1 MNSEYQTPP
10 PPSRPS
16 SMFNWKIVDG
26 TKKSN
31 QNKQKP
37 LLDGVVGVKVVSLN
51 STRRFQFSNNR
62 HELKI

>member
-10 PPSRPS
+10 PHPDPHPCLTERLL
-16 SMFNWKIVDG
+16 MG
-26 TKKSN
+26 RKKSN

-37 LLDGVVGVKVVSLN
+37 LLGGVVGVKVVSLN